1 MAKQT
6 SFFSSIS
13 RLYPHVRPIIPR
25 LVMGLLCAL
34 LASVVALTIPQ
45 VLRVLVN
52 ESLEPGGSAD
62 AVWTASLVILG
73 LGIAEAGL
81 VALRRQFV
89 INPATTVETRMRVSL
104 YGHLQD
110 LTVSFHDRWGSGQLL
125 SRAMTD
131 LNFLRRWMAFGAI
144 MLVVTTLTVVIG
156 VVVMFAMSWQLALIF
171 LAAAVPIMIYGFRF
185 RTRFSK
191 VARRSQD
198 QAGDLATTVEE
209 SVHGIRV
216 LKAFGRSREALENFN
231 EQAEELRQTEIA
243 KAKHLAT
250 FSLVVT
256 LLPELALGAGLVVG
270 IMLASTGELSIGALV
285 AFFATAA
292 VIAAPVEF
300 CGMLLAMA
308 LTAKTAVDR
317 HFEVMDSV
325 NTITSPDQPRR
336 PAELKGALS
345 FNNATFA
352 YEDAPDK
359 PILKDI
365 SLDIRPG
372 ETMALVGITGSGKS
386 ALLQLVPRLYDVTAG
401 SITIDGVDLREFSVE
416 DLRTVVAVA
425 FEDTTLFSS
434 SVRDN
439 VLLGAPAGL
448 PAEAPRGGPRGGARR
463 RPGPLRLLP
472 PGRAGHP
479 DRRGG
484 AQPLRRPA
492 AAHRPGPRHRRPA
505 QGAGPGRSAVRPGRP
520 HRGTR
525 RDRLREVLADTTTL
539 IVAHRPSTVALA
551 DRVALLEDGRITAV
565 GTHAE
570 LLAAEPP
577 LPLRDRQPRPGTA
590 GPGLRT
596 AGLRTVRPQRRGGFP
611 MSSATFGTA
620 NEDNAHLSKSES
632 KTVRRR
638 SLALLRLP
646 DPPGPPAVLA
656 DHRRRRAVPGRP
668 RRRAG
673 ADRLRHRPRPAGP
686 ERRRQPP
693 AGAHRRRLPGRRR
706 RHGRASPP
714 CT

>member
-13 RLYPHVRPIIPR
+13 RLYPHVKPIIPR

-52 ESLEPGGSAD
+52 QSLEPGGSTE
-62 AVWTASLVILG
+62 AVWIASLVILG

-104 YGHLQD
+104 YDHLQD

-156 VVVMFAMSWQLALIF
+156 VVVMFSMSWQLALIF
-171 LAAAVPIMIYGFRF
+171 LAAAVPIMVYGFRF

-270 IMLASTGELSIGALV
+270 VMLASTGELSIGALV

-292 VIAAPVEF
+292 VIATPVEF
-300 CGMLLAMA
+300 SGMLLAMA
-308 LTAKTAVDR
+308 LTAKSAVDR
-317 HFEVMDSV
+317 HFEVMDTV
-325 NTITSPDQPRR
+325 NTITSPEQPRR

-345 FNNATFA
+345 FHNATFA

-359 PILKDI
+359 PILRDI
-365 SLDIRPG
+365 NLDINPG

-386 ALLQLVPRLYDVTAG
+386 ALLQLVPRLYDVTDGA
-401 SITIDGVDLREFSVE
+401 ITIDGVDLREFSVE

-439 VLLGAPAGL
+439 VMLGAPAGL
-448 PAEAPRGGPRGGARR
+448 PAERREEALEEALDVAQAHFAYSLPDGLDTLIGEEGLSLSGGQRQRIALARAIAARPRVLVLDD
-463 RPGPLRLLP
+463 PL
-472 PGRAGHP
+472 
-479 DRRGG
+479 
-484 AQPLRRPA
+484 
-492 AAHRPGPRHRRPA
+492 
-505 QGAGPGRSAVRPGRP
+505 SALDV
-520 HRGTR
+520 HTEELVET
-525 RDRLREVLADTTTL
+525 RLREVLTDTTTL

-565 GTHAE
+565 GTHTG
-570 LLAAEPP
+570 LLAENRHYRYVIASLETEPRDLDSDLLDSELSGLSAEEIS
-577 LPLRDRQPRPGTA
+577 R
-590 GPGLRT
+590 
-596 AGLRTVRPQRRGGFP
+596 
-611 MSSATFGTA
+611 
-620 NEDNAHLSKSES
+620 
-632 KTVRRR
+632 
-638 SLALLRLP
+638 
-646 DPPGPPAVLA
+646 
-656 DHRRRRAVPGRP
+656 
-668 RRRAG
+668 
-673 ADRLRHRPRPAGP
+673 
-686 ERRRQPP
+686 
-693 AGAHRRRLPGRRR
+693 
-706 RHGRASPP
+706 
-714 CT
+714 

>member
-6 SFFSSIS
+6 PFFRSIS

-25 LVMGLLCAL
+25 LVLGLVCAL
-34 LASVVALTIPQ
+34 LASIVALAIPQ

-52 ESLEPGGSAD
+52 ESLKPGGATD
-62 AVWTASLVILG
+62 AVWISAGAILL

-89 INPATTVETRMRVSL
+89 INPATTVETNMRVSL

-144 MLVVTTLTVVIG
+144 MLVVTTLTVIIG
-156 VVVMFAMSWQLALIF
+156 IAVMFAMSWQLALIF
-171 LAAAVPIMIYGFRF
+171 LAAAVPIMAFSFRF

-231 EQAEELRQTEIA
+231 EQAKELRQTEID
-243 KAKHLAT
+243 KARHQANFT
-250 FSLVVT
+250 LVVT
-256 LLPELALGAGLVVG
+256 LLPELALGAGLVAGV
-270 IMLASTGELSIGALV
+270 MLCAGGQLSIGALV

-300 CGMLLAMA
+300 SGMLLAMA

-317 HFEVMDSV
+317 HFEVMDSE
-325 NTITSPDQPRR
+325 NTITSPAEPRS
-336 PAELKGALS
+336 PAALRGDLTFS
-345 FNNATFA
+345 NATFA

-365 SLDIRPG
+365 SLQVRPG

-386 ALLQLVPRLYDVTAG
+386 ALIQLVPRLYDVTAG
-401 SITIDGVDLREFSVE
+401 SITIDGVDLREFDVQE
-416 DLRTVVAVA
+416 LRRIVAVA

-439 VLLGAPAGL
+439 VLLGAPVRTDAVLDEALDVAQAHFAYSL
-448 PAEAPRGGPRGGARR
+448 PAGVDTLIGDEGLSLSGGQRQRLALARAIAARPRVLVLDD
-463 RPGPLRLLP
+463 PL
-472 PGRAGHP
+472 
-479 DRRGG
+479 
-484 AQPLRRPA
+484 
-492 AAHRPGPRHRRPA
+492 
-505 QGAGPGRSAVRPGRP
+505 SALDV
-520 HRGTR
+520 HTEELVET
-525 RDRLREVLADTTTL
+525 RLRAVLEDTTTL

-551 DRVALLEDGRITAV
+551 DRVALLEEGRITAV
-565 GTHAE
+565 GTHTE
-570 LLAAEPP
+570 LLAGNDHYRYVIASLEQEPRDLDSELSELEDQAEE
-577 LPLRDRQPRPGTA
+577 
-590 GPGLRT
+590 
-596 AGLRTVRPQRRGGFP
+596 
-611 MSSATFGTA
+611 AT
-620 NEDNAHLSKSES
+620 
-632 KTVRRR
+632 R
-638 SLALLRLP
+638 
-646 DPPGPPAVLA
+646 
-656 DHRRRRAVPGRP
+656 
-668 RRRAG
+668 
-673 ADRLRHRPRPAGP
+673 
-686 ERRRQPP
+686 
-693 AGAHRRRLPGRRR
+693 
-706 RHGRASPP
+706 
-714 CT
+714 

>member
-13 RLYPHVRPIIPR
+13 RHYPHVRPIIPR

-45 VLRVLVN
+45 VLRVLIN
-52 ESLEPGGSAD
+52 QSLKPGGSAE
-62 AVWTASLVILG
+62 AVWIASLVILG

-104 YGHLQD
+104 YDHLQD

-156 VVVMFAMSWQLALIF
+156 VVVMFSMSWQLALIF

-270 IMLASTGELSIGALV
+270 VLLASTGELSIGSLV

-292 VIAAPVEF
+292 VIATPVEF
-300 CGMLLAMA
+300 SGMLLAMA
-308 LTAKTAVDR
+308 LTAKSAVDR
-317 HFEVMDSV
+317 HFEVMDAA
-325 NTITSPDQPRR
+325 NTITSPEQPRR
-336 PAELKGALS
+336 PDELKGALS
-345 FNNATFA
+345 FRNATFA

-365 SLDIRPG
+365 NLDINPG

-386 ALLQLVPRLYDVTAG
+386 ALLQLVPRLYDVTTGA
-401 SITIDGVDLREFSVE
+401 ITIDGVDLREFSVE
-416 DLRTVVAVA
+416 ELRTVVAVA

-439 VLLGAPAGL
+439 VMLGAPAGL
-448 PAEAPRGGPRGGARR
+448 PAGQREEALEEALDVAQAHFAYSLPDGLDTLIGEEGLSLSGGQRQRIALARAIAARPRVLVLDD
-463 RPGPLRLLP
+463 PL
-472 PGRAGHP
+472 
-479 DRRGG
+479 
-484 AQPLRRPA
+484 
-492 AAHRPGPRHRRPA
+492 
-505 QGAGPGRSAVRPGRP
+505 SALDV
-520 HRGTR
+520 HTEELVET
-525 RDRLREVLADTTTL
+525 RLREVLADTTTL

-565 GTHAE
+565 GTHTE
-570 LLAAEPP
+570 LLAENRHYRYVIASLETEPRDLDSDLLDSELSGLSAEEIS
-577 LPLRDRQPRPGTA
+577 R
-590 GPGLRT
+590 
-596 AGLRTVRPQRRGGFP
+596 
-611 MSSATFGTA
+611 
-620 NEDNAHLSKSES
+620 
-632 KTVRRR
+632 
-638 SLALLRLP
+638 
-646 DPPGPPAVLA
+646 
-656 DHRRRRAVPGRP
+656 
-668 RRRAG
+668 
-673 ADRLRHRPRPAGP
+673 
-686 ERRRQPP
+686 
-693 AGAHRRRLPGRRR
+693 
-706 RHGRASPP
+706 
-714 CT
+714 

>member
-6 SFFSSIS
+6 SFFRSIS

-52 ESLEPGGSAD
+52 ESLKPGGASD
-62 AVWTASLVILG
+62 AVWTAAVVILV

-156 VVVMFAMSWQLALIF
+156 IVVMFSMSWQLALIF
-171 LAAAVPIMIYGFRF
+171 LAAAVPIMAYGFRF

-231 EQAEELRQTEIA
+231 EQAEELRQTEIV
-243 KAKHLAT
+243 KAKHQAT
-250 FSLVVT
+250 FTMVVT

-270 IMLASTGELSIGALV
+270 VMLCASGQLSIGALV

-292 VIAAPVEF
+292 VIATPVEF
-300 CGMLLAMA
+300 SGMLLAMA
-308 LTAKTAVDR
+308 LTAKSAVDR

-325 NTITSPDQPRR
+325 NTITSPPKPRT
-336 PAELKGALS
+336 PSQLKGALS
-345 FNNATFA
+345 FSNATFA
-352 YEDAPDK
+352 FEDAPDK
-359 PILKDI
+359 PILKNI
-365 SLDIRPG
+365 NLDVRPG

-386 ALLQLVPRLYDVTAG
+386 ALIQLVPRLYDVTDG
-401 SITIDGVDLREFSVE
+401 SITIDGVDLREFDV
-416 DLRTVVAVA
+416 DRLRRVVGVA
-425 FEDTTLFSS
+425 FEDTTLFSN

-439 VLLGAPAGL
+439 VLLGAPDRSEEALDEALDVAQAHFAYSLPEGVDTLIGEEGL
-448 PAEAPRGGPRGGARR
+448 SLSGGQRQRIALARAIAARPRVLVLDD
-463 RPGPLRLLP
+463 PL
-472 PGRAGHP
+472 
-479 DRRGG
+479 
-484 AQPLRRPA
+484 
-492 AAHRPGPRHRRPA
+492 
-505 QGAGPGRSAVRPGRP
+505 SALDV
-520 HRGTR
+520 HTEELVET
-525 RDRLREVLADTTTL
+525 RLRAVLKDTTTL

-551 DRVALLEDGRITAV
+551 DRVALLENGRIAAV
-565 GTHAE
+565 GTHTE
-570 LLAAEPP
+570 LLAHNPHYRYVIASLDQEP
-577 LPLRDRQPRPGTA
+577 RD
-590 GPGLRT
+590 LDSE
-596 AGLRTVRPQRRGGFP
+596 L
-611 MSSATFGTA
+611 SEL
-620 NEDNAHLSKSES
+620 EDES
-632 KTVRRR
+632 KDSIR
-638 SLALLRLP
+638 
-646 DPPGPPAVLA
+646 
-656 DHRRRRAVPGRP
+656 
-668 RRRAG
+668 
-673 ADRLRHRPRPAGP
+673 
-686 ERRRQPP
+686 
-693 AGAHRRRLPGRRR
+693 
-706 RHGRASPP
+706 
-714 CT
+714 

>member
-6 SFFSSIS
+6 PFFSSIS
-13 RLYPHVRPIIPR
+13 RLYPHVRPILPR
-25 LVMGLLCAL
+25 LIMGLVCAL
-34 LASVVALTIPQ
+34 LASVVALAIPQ

-52 ESLEPGGSAD
+52 ESLRPGGGTD
-62 AVWTASLVILG
+62 AVWIASLVILV
-73 LGIAEAGL
+73 LGVAEAGL

-104 YGHLQD
+104 YAHLQD

-144 MLVVTTLTVVIG
+144 MLVVTSLTVVIG
-156 VVVMFAMSWQLALIF
+156 VVVMFTMSWQLALIF

-270 IMLASTGELSIGALV
+270 IVLASTGELSIGALV

-325 NTITSPDQPRR
+325 NTITSPEDPRR

-345 FNNATFA
+345 FHHATFA
-352 YEDAPDK
+352 FEDAPDK

-365 SLDIRPG
+365 SLEITPG

-386 ALLQLVPRLYDVTAG
+386 ALLQLVPRLYEVSDG

-416 DLRTVVAVA
+416 ELRNVVAVA
-425 FEDTTLFSS
+425 FEDTTLFSN

-439 VLLGAPAGL
+439 VLLGAPGTSSPEGREEALEEALDVAQAHFAYSLPEGL
-448 PAEAPRGGPRGGARR
+448 DTLIGEEGLSLSGGQRQRIALARAIAA
-463 RPGPLRLLP
+463 RPKVLVLDDPL
-472 PGRAGHP
+472 
-479 DRRGG
+479 
-484 AQPLRRPA
+484 
-492 AAHRPGPRHRRPA
+492 
-505 QGAGPGRSAVRPGRP
+505 SALDVNTEELVE
-520 HRGTR
+520 H
-525 RDRLREVLADTTTL
+525 RLREVLADTTTL

-570 LLAAEPP
+570 LLARNSHYRYVIASLDPAPRDLDSELSALEAEEIS
-577 LPLRDRQPRPGTA
+577 R
-590 GPGLRT
+590 
-596 AGLRTVRPQRRGGFP
+596 
-611 MSSATFGTA
+611 
-620 NEDNAHLSKSES
+620 
-632 KTVRRR
+632 
-638 SLALLRLP
+638 
-646 DPPGPPAVLA
+646 
-656 DHRRRRAVPGRP
+656 
-668 RRRAG
+668 
-673 ADRLRHRPRPAGP
+673 
-686 ERRRQPP
+686 
-693 AGAHRRRLPGRRR
+693 
-706 RHGRASPP
+706 
-714 CT
+714 